1 MNTRP
6 AHPHLG
12 WRLRRMPSRLGER
25 RRPDCAASALIVL
38 LSLLL
43 AACGSQ
49 PPRLVIDHSA
59 SPAPAVSPAPTFR
72 PASPKAPSVVTKQGG
87 GYYKD
92 DGPGDNPP
100 ENIDAIPD
108 AVPRDEPLHRF
119 ANKAYSVLGKD
130 YVPLNQRTAYKETG
144 IASWYGRKFHGQKT
158 SSGEPYDM
166 YGMTAAHP
174 TLPIPSYV
182 RVTNQ
187 RNGKSVI
194 LRVNDRGPFHADR
207 VIDLSWT
214 AAYKLGYLE
223 QGSTQVELESI
234 LPKQATAIAIS
245 TVPRGEPVT
254 QPIIRSASLN
264 TAAAPLP
271 EMHRTQGYFIQIGAF
286 GNRDNAEALRAHM
299 ARELGALGD
308 KLVIDTA
315 GGLFRVQLGPWA
327 DAAAAQQAGS
337 QVRESFGMNAIAV
350 QR

>member
-1 MNTRP
+1 MKRIFF
-6 AHPHLG
+6 
-12 WRLRRMPSRLGER
+12 
-25 RRPDCAASALIVL
+25 LIL
-38 LSLLL
+38 WPLLL
-43 AACGSQ
+43 AACSLQ
-49 PPRLVIDHSA
+49 PPRPLIERSA
-59 SPAPAVSPAPTFR
+59 SPTAAALPAPTFR
-72 PASPKAPSVVTKQGG
+72 PASPKVLSSVVRQGG

-100 ENIDAIPD
+100 ENIDAISD

-119 ANKAYSVLGKD
+119 ANKAYSVFGKN
-130 YVPLNQRTAYKETG
+130 YVPLNQRIHYKEAG
-144 IASWYGRKFHGQKT
+144 IASWYGRKFHGQNT

-234 LPKQATAIAIS
+234 LPG
-245 TVPRGEPVT
+245 GEPVA
-254 QPIIRSASLN
+254 QPIIRSASSD
-264 TAAAPLP
+264 TGMAPLP
-271 EMHRTQGYFIQIGAF
+271 EVRRAEGHFIQIGAF

-308 KLVIDTA
+308 KLVIDA
-315 GGLFRVQLGPWA
+315 ANGMFRVQLGPWA
-327 DAAAAQQAGS
+327 DAVAAQQAGN
-337 QVRESFGMNAIAV
+337 QVRERLGMNVITV

>member
-1 MNTRP
+1 MK
-6 AHPHLG
+6 HLFFI
-12 WRLRRMPSRLGER
+12 
-25 RRPDCAASALIVL
+25 ALW
-38 LSLLL
+38 SLFL

-49 PPRLVIDHSA
+49 PPRPVVDRSA
-59 SPAPAVSPAPTFR
+59 GQASAVSPAPTFKTR
-72 PASPKAPSVVTKQGG
+72 VPEELSGDKSKRSG

-130 YVPLNQRTAYKETG
+130 YVPLSQRTPYSETG

-187 RNGKSVI
+187 GNGKSVI

-223 QGSTQVELESI
+223 QGSTQVKLESI
-234 LPKQATAIAIS
+234 LP
-245 TVPRGEPVT
+245 GDEPVAS
-254 QPIIRSASLN
+254 PIIRSAPLSTNAN
-264 TAAAPLP
+264 TTAAPLS
-271 EMHRTQGYFIQIGAF
+271 RVQRAQGYFIQIGAF
-286 GNRDNAEALRAHM
+286 GQRDNAEALRAHM

-308 KLVIDTA
+308 KLVIDA
-315 GGLFRVQLGPWA
+315 AKGMFRVQLGPWA
-327 DAAAAQQAGS
+327 DAAAAQQAGN
-337 QVRESFGMNAIAV
+337 QLRERLGMSAIVV
-350 QR
+350 QP

>member
-1 MNTRP
+1 MK
-6 AHPHLG
+6 
-12 WRLRRMPSRLGER
+12 RLFFL
-25 RRPDCAASALIVL
+25 ALWPL
-38 LSLLL
+38 FL

-49 PPRLVIDHSA
+49 SSRPVIDRSV
-59 SPAPAVSPAPTFR
+59 SQVPAVSPTPTFKTGTQQE
-72 PASPKAPSVVTKQGG
+72 PSNDKPDKPKRSG

-92 DGPGDNPP
+92 DGPGDNLP

-108 AVPRDEPLHRF
+108 AVPRNEPLHRF

-130 YVPLNQRTAYKETG
+130 YVPLSQRTPYRETG
-144 IASWYGRKFHGQKT
+144 VASWYGRKFHGQKT

-187 RNGKSVI
+187 HNGKSVI
-194 LRVNDRGPFHADR
+194 LRINDRGPFHADR

-223 QGSTQVELESI
+223 QGSTQVQLESVF
-234 LPKQATAIAIS
+234 PGDEPIA
-245 TVPRGEPVT
+245 P
-254 QPIIRSASLN
+254 QIIRSASSS
-264 TAAAPLP
+264 TTAAPLLEVRGAP
-271 EMHRTQGYFIQIGAF
+271 GHFIQMGAF

-308 KLVIDTA
+308 KLVINA
-315 GGLFRVQLGPWA
+315 AKGIFRVQLGPWA
-327 DAAAAQQAGS
+327 DAAAAQQAGN
-337 QVRESFGMNAIAV
+337 QVRERLGMNAIIV

>member
-1 MNTRP
+1 MK
-6 AHPHLG
+6 
-12 WRLRRMPSRLGER
+12 RLFFI
-25 RRPDCAASALIVL
+25 ALWPL
-38 LSLLL
+38 FL

-49 PPRLVIDHSA
+49 PYRPVIDRNVSQV
-59 SPAPAVSPAPTFR
+59 PTVSPTPTFK
-72 PASPKAPSVVTKQGG
+72 AEAQKESANDKPKRSG

-108 AVPRDEPLHRF
+108 AVPRNEPLHRF
-119 ANKAYSVLGKD
+119 ANNPYSVLGKN
-130 YVPLNQRTAYKETG
+130 YVPLTQHTHYIETG

-158 SSGEPYDM
+158 SSGELYDM

-187 RNGKSVI
+187 RNGKSVV
-194 LRVNDRGPFHADR
+194 LRINDRGPFHADR

-223 QGSTQVELESI
+223 QGSTPVQLESVF
-234 LPKQATAIAIS
+234 PE
-245 TVPRGEPVT
+245 GEPVA
-254 QPIIRSASLN
+254 PLIISNASSSN
-264 TAAAPLP
+264 AIAPLP
-271 EMHRTQGYFIQIGAF
+271 EVHGAQGHFIQMGAF
-286 GNRDNAEALRAHM
+286 GNRDNAEALRAHL

-308 KLVIDTA
+308 KLVINA
-315 GGLFRVQLGPWA
+315 AKGIFRVQLGPWA
-327 DAAAAQQAGS
+327 DAAAAQQAGN
-337 QVRESFGMNAIAV
+337 QVRERLGMNTIIV

>member
-1 MNTRP
+1 MKQIFF
-6 AHPHLG
+6 L
-12 WRLRRMPSRLGER
+12 
-25 RRPDCAASALIVL
+25 ALWP
-38 LSLLL
+38 LLL
-43 AACGSQ
+43 FGCGLQ
-49 PPRLVIDHSA
+49 PPRSVIDHSA
-59 SPAPAVSPAPTFR
+59 SSAPAVSPAPSSDRLETFR
-72 PASPKAPSVVTKQGG
+72 PASPKAPGIVIKQGG

-92 DGPGDNPP
+92 DGPGDSPP
-100 ENIDAIPD
+100 ENIDSIPD

-130 YVPLNQRTAYKETG
+130 YVPLNQRTPYKETG

-187 RNGKSVI
+187 HNGKSVI

-223 QGSTQVELESI
+223 QGSTQVTVESV
-234 LPKQATAIAIS
+234 LPGDEPTAPPIIHSASSNTATA
-245 TVPRGEPVT
+245 
-254 QPIIRSASLN
+254 SLPDVRR
-264 TAAAPLP
+264 A
-271 EMHRTQGYFIQIGAF
+271 QGYFIQIGAF
-286 GNRDNAEALRAHM
+286 SNRDNAEALLAHM

-308 KLVIDTA
+308 KLVIDVA
-315 GGLFRVQLGPWA
+315 RGMFRVQLGPWA
-327 DAAAAQQAGS
+327 DAAATQQARN
-337 QVRESFGMNAIAV
+337 QVRERLGMNAIIV